1 MIPRMASVGAAIA
14 SVIAEFSI
22 LFYQILYICKK
33 NRTLKLKQ
41 LFNNLRICI
50 ISCMCMTLIVMLIKT
65 FFQPNFLG
73 TICVAAVGACTYGV
87 MLLILKEPM
96 VCNILDAI
104 MGKLCRK

>member
-1 MIPRMASVGAAIA
+1 M
-14 SVIAEFSI
+14 
-22 LFYQILYICKK
+22 YYKLYVYDINSNVDK
-33 NRTLKLKQ
+33 N
-41 LFNNLRICI
+41 
-50 ISCMCMTLIVMLIKT
+50 